1 MSAVSLNITQ
11 SDIQTVTRG
20 FLLSI
25 LDQPI
30 EVIAAQAN
38 RVPEPLTS
46 DFVVMTP
53 LNRVRQST
61 NTDTWD
67 ETIHTNEVLFSAS
80 PMTVSMQLD
89 IHGPNSA
96 DNAQKIA
103 TLWRD
108 YDACD
113 FFTASGIDM
122 QPLYTTDPRQMP
134 FVNAEEQFEL
144 RWMLDAYLEA
154 NIVAGVKQAF
164 ADTLYVNIDTP
175 IDAIT

>member
-1 MSAVSLNITQ
+1 MTASINITQ

-30 EVIAAQAN
+30 EVIASQAN
-38 RVPEPLTS
+38 RVPEPLAQ
-46 DFVVMTP
+46 DFIVMTP

-61 NTDTWD
+61 NTDFWD
-67 ETIHTNEVLFSAS
+67 ETINTNTILNSAS
-80 PMTVSMQLD
+80 PMTVGIQLD
-89 IHGPNSA
+89 VHGPKSA
-96 DNAQKIA
+96 DNIQKIA

-108 YDACD
+108 FAACD
-113 FFTASGIDM
+113 FFTASGLDM
-122 QPLYTTDPRQMP
+122 QPLYTSDPMQVP
-134 FVNAEEQFEL
+134 FVNAEEQYEL

-154 NIVAGVKQAF
+154 NIIVGVNQPF
-164 ADTLYVNIDTP
+164 ADTLYVNIETP

>member
-1 MSAVSLNITQ
+1 MTASLNITQ

-30 EVIAAQAN
+30 EVIAAQSN

-53 LNRVRQST
+53 LSRVRQST

-67 ETIHTNEVLFSAS
+67 ETIHTNDVLFSAS
-80 PMTVSMQLD
+80 PMTVAIQID
-89 IHGPNSA
+89 VHGPNSA
-96 DNAQKIA
+96 DNVQKIA

-108 YDACD
+108 FAACD
-113 FFTASGIDM
+113 FFTTSGFDG
-122 QPLYTTDPRQMP
+122 QPLYTSDPRQVP
-134 FVNAEEQFEL
+134 FINAEEQYEL

-154 NIVAGVKQAF
+154 NIIVGVNQPF
-164 ADTLYVNIDTP
+164 ADTLYVNIETP